1 MFVELW
7 SRIQWNTSRHLSV
20 FKVLG
25 PPLIYLTQG
34 QKQGGLVCFWRHSQK
49 PQGHEVTE
57 LGPEFTWAHCLPAQ
71 HFPPEWLCPSE
82 GLRQQRW
89 PNSAVQS
96 GVRTKPIPQGCIIPS
111 GPERMRG
118 WHGVPRPTGSPGNR
132 QGKGGVAEEPAK
144 RTALQK
150 WFHFANSIAKTDGFS
165 SQAGEQIIKSAFPRQ
180 SGLKS
185 FILKIHTG

>member
-1 MFVELW
+1 MKHLTALVSFQSPQAFFHLLD
-7 SRIQWNTSRHLSV
+7 SRTKAGWPGLLLKTLTEATGSLSDRARTWAHLSPLPASPALSPWMTLPLWRSEAETAAE
-20 FKVLG
+20 FSYAIWGEDKAH
-25 PPLIYLTQG
+25 PPG
-34 QKQGGLVCFWRHSQK
+34 MHHS
-49 PQGHEVTE
+49 
-57 LGPEFTWAHCLPAQ
+57 LGPET
-71 HFPPEWLCPSE
+71 
-82 GLRQQRW
+82 
-89 PNSAVQS
+89 
-96 GVRTKPIPQGCIIPS
+96 
-111 GPERMRG
+111 MRG

-132 QGKGGVAEEPAK
+132 QGKGGAAEELAK